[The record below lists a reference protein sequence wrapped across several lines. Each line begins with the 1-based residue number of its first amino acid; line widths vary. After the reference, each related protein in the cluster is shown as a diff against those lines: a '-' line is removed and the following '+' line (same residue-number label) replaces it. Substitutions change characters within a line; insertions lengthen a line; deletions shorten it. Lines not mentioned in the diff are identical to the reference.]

1 MNIFWSPLAI
11 TRVNEIAD
19 YIANDNLHVAQDWVD
34 DVFEKIERLEEFP
47 SSGRVVPEL
56 TREDIRE
63 IFLGNYR
70 IIYQISKEVVSIL
83 TVRHF
88 KQRLPLEDF

>member
-1 MNIFWSPLAI
+1 MKIFWAPLAI

-19 YIANDNLHVAQDWVD
+19 YIAEDNLNASQDWVD
-34 DVFEKIERLEEFP
+34 GILKKVERLEEFP
-47 SSGRVVPEL
+47 YSGRIVPEL
-56 TREDIRE
+56 NRKEIRE
-63 IFLGNYR
+63 IFFGNYR
-70 IIYQISKEVVSIL
+70 IIYQISKDSVSIL